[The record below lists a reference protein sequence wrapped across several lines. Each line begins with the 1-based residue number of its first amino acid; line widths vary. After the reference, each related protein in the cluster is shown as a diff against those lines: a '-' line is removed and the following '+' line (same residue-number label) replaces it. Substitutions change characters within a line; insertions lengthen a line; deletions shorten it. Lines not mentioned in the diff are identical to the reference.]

1 MDPEE
6 EAHLFDEITAEIIDV
21 NIATTKIY
29 ARTNAK
35 NKELLFELRST

>member
-6 EAHLFDEITAEIIDV
+6 EAYLFEEVKAEIIDV

-29 ARTNAK
+29 ARAL
-35 NKELLFELRST
+35 KERDDANR